1 MRMKKTFITISSFV
15 SLALLVPAFVFAQT
29 ATNTIQMPSD
39 LTAQILAQASALLG
53 SLSSYMELIIGVLL
67 ALVVVEFVIGAI
79 RHRGQ

>member
-1 MRMKKTFITISSFV
+1 MKKAFITISILGISACMPL
-15 SLALLVPAFVFAQT
+15 LAFAQV
-29 ATNTIQMPSD
+29 ATDTIQLPSD
-39 LTAQILAQASALLG
+39 LTAQILSQATALLG

>member
-1 MRMKKTFITISSFV
+1 MRMKKIVTAISILGI
-15 SLALLVPAFVFAQT
+15 LALAPVFALAQSAST
-29 ATNTIQMPSD
+29 TIQMPAD
-39 LTAQILAQASALLG
+39 MTAQILAQASALLG